1 MWGRNGYPTVDRVF
15 EERRVLLNETAC
27 HEGTHRMSYQSDLF
41 FPPVHKSEPLLAK
54 LNLDPN
60 ATSRARILK
69 RQCPSIFPIWN
80 HYTEHFSVFF
90 FLRTFLPP
98 FFVWACKICVSS
110 ASRVGGQH
118 ILWSRCQKSVSKE
131 TYYIGKRDLLVSS
144 ASRVGGQHIL
154 CKGKERRAT
163 NERKQR
169 NILCGKKTRKES
181 RETLCGNACLS
192 PVPRTKDGNFQNLW
206 KLDFSEFMKMHACRQ
221 SHGTPKSVW
230 PCSHP
235 CYISNTLAT
244 H

>member
-1 MWGRNGYPTVDRVF
+1 MKSLYR
-15 EERRVLLNETAC
+15 A
-27 HEGTHRMSYQSDLF
+27 LF
-41 FPPVHKSEPLLAK
+41 
-54 LNLDPN
+54 
-60 ATSRARILK
+60 
-69 RQCPSIFPIWN
+69 SI
-80 HYTEHFSVFF
+80 F

-118 ILWSRCQKSVSKE
+118 IL
-131 TYYIGKRDLLVSS
+131 
-144 ASRVGGQHIL
+144 

-169 NILCGKKTRKES
+169 NILCGKKTTHTHTQTHTHTHTHTHTQGRKHILCGKKTRKES